1 MNEKIKLNWTLASSE
16 TREGTLS
23 EAIPAS
29 VPGYIQEDCRKAF
42 GLPSIHEGNNEKAY
56 YGLEDKFWHYT
67 AKVNVKKDG
76 CPFLVLESVEYK
88 YEVLIDGVKKAAH
101 EGMFTRTET
110 DLSEYRGKEVSV
122 EVVIEP
128 AQKLPGE
135 PINEGV
141 GWESAE
147 SCMPA
152 FEYGWDW
159 APRFIVLGIVGDAYI
174 EYRPEARLTGFEVS
188 YRLNDTV
195 DKADLTVSFLPTEGG
210 DAVLTLTGPDG
221 ETLIA
226 DTVSVPGGTRF
237 VKTLTLNNPPLWFP
251 HNHGAQPLC
260 LLRVELK
267 QNGKTTD
274 EKTRKLGFR
283 RVRMVNNGNTV
294 HNGDH
299 VDLPATIEINCERC
313 FGQGSNWVPS
323 SLSYSEVEYNHV
335 KTLLTLAKDANMNIL
350 RLWGGSFI
358 QPDWFYDL
366 CDELGIMLWQEF
378 PLACAHYSE
387 KDSYLAVLEQEATAI
402 VKALRTHPSVV
413 LFCGGNELF
422 CGWSRCMTMQSKALR
437 LLDAVSYRN
446 EPEVPYWH
454 SSPLPG
460 IKHGAYSV
468 MAENVEILQTFQ
480 NTDYLGYTEY
490 GCGSV
495 SDYDTLKAILTEEQ
509 LANPTAD
516 PIWQARHGERWAAF
530 RMTSMITGIPE
541 NAPLSEMAAA
551 SNEVQA
557 NCYRSLFETVRQKWP
572 HSSLSINWDYNEPW
586 ETLAGNELVYYPA
599 RPREAY
605 YAVKEA
611 LRPTHLSLGFC
622 KLSWKPGETV
632 TLKPYLLNDSAEAA
646 SAGEATVTLLDGET
660 VVARYSFTLP
670 EAAPRSN
677 VSCASLSFPAPAVKT
692 GKLTMCVTSGVK
704 EEWNAQYTLYIHK

>member
-1 MNEKIKLNWTLASSE
+1 MNEKIALNWTLASSE

-23 EAIPAS
+23 APIPAS

-42 GLPSIHEGNNEKAY
+42 GLPSIHEGNNEDKY
-56 YGLEDKFWHYT
+56 YGLEDKYWHYRT
-67 AKVNVKKDG
+67 SVTVKEDG

-88 YEVLIDGVKKAAH
+88 YEILIDGVKKAVH
-101 EGMFTRTET
+101 EGMFTRTEV
-110 DLSEYRGKEVSV
+110 DLAEYRGKEISV

-159 APRFIVLGIVGDAYI
+159 APRFIVLGIVGDAYV
-174 EYRPEARLTGFEVS
+174 EYRPAARLTGLEVS

-195 DKADLTVSFLPTEGG
+195 DRAEITVSFLPTADG
-210 DAVLTLTGPDG
+210 DAVLTLTGHEG
-221 ETLIA
+221 ETLISETA
-226 DTVSVPGGTRF
+226 SVTGGVFFRQ
-237 VKTLTLNNPPLWFP
+237 TLSLDRPPLWYP

-260 LLRVELK
+260 LLRAELK
-267 QNGKTTD
+267 RDGKTTD
-274 EKTRKLGFR
+274 EKTRKIGFR

-299 VDLPATIEINCERC
+299 VDLPATIEINRERC

-323 SLSYSEVEYNHV
+323 ALSYSEVEYGHV
-335 KTLLTLAKDANMNIL
+335 KTLLTLAKEANMNIL

-387 KDSYLAVLEQEATAI
+387 KDGYLAVLEQEATAI
-402 VKALRTHPSVV
+402 VKALRTHPCIV

-437 LLDAVSYRN
+437 LLDAVTYRN

-460 IKHGAYSV
+460 VKHGAYSV
-468 MAENVEILQTFQ
+468 LAGGTEILQTFYVS
-480 NTDYLGYTEY
+480 DYLGYTEY

-495 SDYDTLKAILTEEQ
+495 SDYETLKAILTEEQ

-516 PIWQARHGERWAAF
+516 PIWQARHGQRWAAF
-530 RMTSMITGIPE
+530 SMTSKITGIPE

-572 HSSLSINWDYNEPW
+572 HSSLAINWDYNEPW

-611 LRPTHLSLGFC
+611 LRPTHLSLGFR
-622 KLSWKPGETV
+622 KLRWKPGERI
-632 TLKPYLLNDSAEAA
+632 TLTPYLLNDSAAEAPA
-646 SAGEATVTLLDGET
+646 AEAQITLKDGET
-660 VVARYSFTLP
+660 VLSSFRFSHP
-670 EAAPRSN
+670 AVAPRTN
-677 VSCASLSFPAPAVKT
+677 YASAALSFPAPAVRT
-692 GKLTMCVTSGVK
+692 GKLTLTVESST
-704 EEWNAQYTLYIHK
+704 EPAWNASYTLYVHP